1 MSMSRRQLLK
11 AMAAAC
17 CTAPWI
23 AGCTRRTGADD
34 DADPALLDI
43 ATAGEAIRDGR
54 LSPVELVQAYL
65 DRIVRFDG
73 ELRCFITVL
82 ADAALAEARTAEA
95 EIRGGRWRG
104 PLHGIP
110 IGIKD
115 NIDVAGVPTTAASA
129 ALAGYLAAT
138 DAPAVQRLREAGAI
152 VLGKLNM
159 HELALGTTSTASHF
173 GAVRNPWSLDH
184 VAGGS
189 SSGSAAA
196 VAAALCAGA
205 VGTDTGGSVRVPA
218 ACCGVVGLKPTHD
231 AIDPGGLR
239 LISRS
244 FDHVGPL
251 ARTVTDVGL
260 LFAAMARSPWPAPD
274 APAAATLRVGVPD
287 DAGHAFCYGG
297 VDREVQAV
305 FETALDD
312 LRALVLEIQPVRLPL
327 AEHDRVLRLEG
338 LLTYQELIGDE
349 TALLQPLTVATMA
362 AEPADLDPELA
373 VRELPGLRESLARYR
388 AGTAAWFA
396 EVDLV
401 VSPTLPTAAILLSE
415 AGEAFAQRDCTF
427 PFNAAGLP
435 ALSLPCGFTA
445 AGLPIGLQ
453 VIGPAGAESRVLAL
467 ANAYE
472 RATPWHRM
480 RPPRYFD
487 AA

>member
-11 AMAAAC
+11 AMAATFGA
-17 CTAPWI
+17 APWL
-23 AGCTRRTGADD
+23 AGCSRGNGTGA
-34 DADPALLDI
+34 DADPALIDI
-43 ATAGEAIRDGR
+43 ASAGEAIRDGR
-54 LSPVELVQAYL
+54 LSPVELVRSYL
-65 DRIVRFDG
+65 DRIERFDG

-95 EIRGGRWRG
+95 ETRSGRWRG

-129 ALAGYLAAT
+129 ALAGHLAVR
-138 DAPAVQRLREAGAI
+138 DAPVVRRLREAGAI

-173 GAVRNPWSLDH
+173 GAVRNPWNLDH

-196 VAAALCAGA
+196 VAAALCAGT

-231 AIDPGGLR
+231 AIDPGGVR

-244 FDHVGPL
+244 FDHIGPL
-251 ARTVTDVGL
+251 ARTVTDAGL
-260 LFAAMARSPWPAPD
+260 LLAAMARSPWSAPD
-274 APAAATLRVGVPD
+274 PIATGALRVGVPD
-287 DAGHAFCYGG
+287 DGGYAFCYGE
-297 VDREVQAV
+297 VDREVQAI
-305 FETALDD
+305 FETALDIV
-312 LRALVLEIQPVRLPL
+312 RPMVLETKPVRLPL
-327 AEHDRVLRLEG
+327 IEHDRLLRFEG
-338 LLTYQELIGDE
+338 LLNFQELIGDD
-349 TALLQPLTVATMA
+349 TALLQPLTLATMA
-362 AEPADLDPELA
+362 TERADLDPELA

-396 EVDLV
+396 GVDLV
-401 VSPTLPTAAILLSE
+401 VSPTLPTAAIPLSE

-435 ALSLPCGFTA
+435 ALSLPCGFTT
-445 AGLPIGLQ
+445 AGLPVGLQ

-467 ANAYE
+467 ARAYE

-487 AA
+487 GA